1 MKAKWVVAVL
11 MTIFL
16 ALATQ
21 ARHKPEPLAK
31 SMLKSSVKCA
41 ATQAEDDE
49 LPAGNYP
56 LPIFVGAV
64 Q

>member
-11 MTIFL
+11 MTISL
-16 ALATQ
+16 ALVTQ

-31 SMLKSSVKCA
+31 SMLNSSVKCGDVL
-41 ATQAEDDE
+41 AEDDE